1 MNLII
6 ASANQTLRRLLI
18 LLAIYV
24 IASIFALNS
33 SVLVDPDYWWHL
45 RTGQW
50 ILAHG
55 TVPTTDPFSTWGA
68 GKPWAAYSWLFEV
81 VIYGL
86 YQKIGLMSILIY
98 KVIILLGIL
107 WSVLNLLQRL
117 EVSFLRAIGLT
128 TLTLLAITQNL
139 TPRPWLL
146 TILFFTLELH
156 LLLHFRQTGNGRY
169 LLWLLPLFAL
179 WANVHIQ
186 FIYGFVPLGLIVAE
200 PIIEEFLRRPFSMR
214 WIRTAMT
221 FRWWWMIPACFA
233 ATLLTPYHIKL
244 YRPVLEITQQTGVYD
259 FVTELQSMNFRHLS
273 HWIVLGLVLWAAHR
287 LGAQSV
293 RRAFPLLFLFV
304 SVALSFRSTRDAW
317 VAALAA
323 VTILALVRP
332 ATAIVKAETL
342 PGLGLFAIFL
352 LACGLTILLAK
363 RYDVS
368 DVSLQSEVEKNY
380 PVAASRVVEE
390 RGLSGPLYNHF
401 NWGGY
406 LIWRLPN
413 LPVSMDG
420 RTNVYGTERIRR
432 ALDTWVGKPGWA
444 TDPELNAAGVIIA
457 EVSMPLCSLLRFDQ
471 RFELVYEDSVAAVFR
486 KRPGT

>member
-1 MNLII
+1 MNLMT
-6 ASANQTLRRLLI
+6 ASASQTLRRLLI

-24 IASIFALNS
+24 IASNFALNS
-33 SVLVDPDYWWHL
+33 SVLADPDYWWHL

-55 TVPTTDPFSTWGA
+55 AVPTTDPFSSWGA
-68 GKPWAAYSWLFEV
+68 GKPWAAYSWLFEL
-81 VIYGL
+81 VIYDL
-86 YQKIGLMSILIY
+86 YQRFGLMSILIY
-98 KVIILLGIL
+98 KVPILLGIL
-107 WSVLNLLQRL
+107 WSVVTLLRRL
-117 EVSFLRAIGLT
+117 GLSFPGAIGLT
-128 TLTLLAITQNL
+128 TLILLAITQSL

-156 LLLHFRQTGNGRY
+156 LLLHFRRTGNGRH
-169 LLWLLPLFAL
+169 LFWLLPLFAL

-186 FIYGFVPLGLIVAE
+186 FIYGFIPLGLIVAE

-214 WIRTAMT
+214 WVRTALA
-221 FRWWWMIPACFA
+221 FRWWWMLPACFA
-233 ATLLTPYHIKL
+233 ATLVTPYHIKL

-259 FVTELQSMNFRHLS
+259 FVTELQSMNFRHPS

-332 ATAIVKAETL
+332 ATATVQAEAL
-342 PGLGLFAIFL
+342 PKLGLLAIFL
-352 LACGLTILLAK
+352 LACGLTIPLAK
-363 RYDVS
+363 RYDLS
-368 DVSLQSEVEKNY
+368 EQSLQKEVEKSY
-380 PVAASRVVEE
+380 PVAASRIVEE
-390 RGLSGPLYNHF
+390 RALSGPLYNHF

-420 RTNVYGTERIRR
+420 RTNVYGTERIQN
-432 ALDTWVGKPGWA
+432 ALDTWAGKSGWA
-444 TDPELNAAGVIIA
+444 TDSELSAAGIVIA
-457 EVSMPLCSLLRFDQ
+457 DVNMPLCSLLRFDQ
-471 RFELVYEDSVAAVFR
+471 RFELVYEDTVAVVFR
-486 KRPGT
+486 KRVSP